1 MTIIKLKSN
10 FKVMKETEGSVNDGE
25 RAMERTESEALSEEL
40 DEKWRKWITSGSSD
54 SSPSCEG

>member
-1 MTIIKLKSN
+1 
-10 FKVMKETEGSVNDGE
+10 MKETEGSVNDGE